1 MRITKEKKSTLIFY
15 LILSAKYL
23 RKCVASNVKNC
34 MWILELKVFTGHL
47 FYSGW
52 LPESQSIKLSETH

>member
-23 RKCVASNVKNC
+23 RNCVANNVKNC
-34 MWILELKVFTGHL
+34 MWILGLKVFFTGHPFL
-47 FYSGW
+47 QW
-52 LPESQSIKLSETH
+52 VVT